1 MILLY
6 RCFVVIGIGGNAVF
20 HLEEIISIAVHVRFR
35 RSSKA
40 YQERVE
46 ILKNGPVF
54 FENAAVA
61 LVNDNQVKV
70 GRGEQPLSVL

>member
-6 RCFVVIGIGGNAVF
+6 CCFVVIGVGWNIMLHFKKVIGIPI
-20 HLEEIISIAVHVRFR
+20 HIRFR
-35 RSSKA
+35 RSGEA
-40 YQERVE
+40 HQERVE